1 MSPNDDYFDDDA
13 FDQALSEYHER
24 TWVPADFADL
34 PTDVQSEIVER
45 AIQLRAANDRLR
57 DLRAA

>member
-24 TWVPADFADL
+24 TWDPADFADL

>member
-24 TWVPADFADL
+24 TWDAAYYADL
-34 PTDVQSEIVER
+34 PSDVQSEIVER

>member
-24 TWVPADFADL
+24 TWDPAVFADL

>member
-1 MSPNDDYFDDDA
+1 MSRNDDYFDDDA

-24 TWVPADFADL
+24 TWDPADFADL